1 MDISPSTL
9 VLLTTGSA
17 LLGYIVPSVF
27 NLLSARSA
35 QKSEER
41 RQVKAL
47 VVQAAAESW
56 KVSTEA
62 RSRIGKE
69 MQAPFDVFLL
79 HMAKSVDVFFDPTTN
94 ADNLDS
100 RLKSVDDITEVMITR
115 ADRLTEGAR
124 KKEQTKTP
132 ILDQPSG
139 PQQRIAD

>member
-1 MDISPSTL
+1 
-9 VLLTTGSA
+9 
-17 LLGYIVPSVF
+17 
-27 NLLSARSA
+27 
-35 QKSEER
+35 
-41 RQVKAL
+41 
-47 VVQAAAESW
+47 
-56 KVSTEA
+56 
-62 RSRIGKE
+62 
-69 MQAPFDVFLL
+69 MQAQFDVFLL

-132 ILDQPSG
+132 TLDQPSG